1 MPVSCRTRVATP
13 AFFLPFPLVP
23 PVSHSSRHFPFLPPF
38 PPSSTPFPFLPPFPL
53 LSRFPPHFPPPFP
66 LLPPSHHFSPF
77 PPLSPPLCSLY
88 ISLALVPFPPCPFPC
103 FPLPSLYLRQPS
115 LPLPLL
121 PLPFSF
127 SQPALSLPPHLPS
140 WVLPLFLFQLSFPL
154 SPPHPP
160 RACIPSRHCTP
171 IFIHVRSPLLTFELT
186 YLHPLPHLPSHLL
199 AWSPFCSLRS
209 PFFPPLSPLFPALP
223 SFPRSPPYSPFFPP
237 LSPLS
242 PRSPLFLSPR
252 SQLFTLHFPFSPR
265 SLLFPFFPRS
275 PLFPFSPRSPFFPF
289 PPRSPL
295 FRPRSH
301 SPVPPPSPP
310 YTLRLSSCPLSPL
323 FILCP
328 TPLVLSASPICSSSS
343 SQVFAPSHLFPLPLL
358 SYPLPPFP
366 ALIPSFPVI
375 PPSSLLSLLSPISL
389 PFPPLLTSLDL
400 DSPWERCTI
409 SSYTNNR
416 TSRAPLHAFPAL
428 RSLSLLLPVSHLD
441 SLPHCSFLTPLALF
455 NPHPSTLSS
464 LASSSSAVRPIL
476 KTLNLKSAE
485 LTACLAPLASF
496 PSLSSLDLQT
506 CSIDPFEL
514 HALSRSLHTLTD
526 LGIINCPLISS
537 HSLATLAQTNLALSS
552 LSLHTT
558 SYHLFSAQGLW
569 SLFHAP
575 PAHLHTLSFSGL
587 PSFRPGL
594 LAHCSGLQSLTIA
607 GRWEIAPRFSVRG
620 CDDEAGQEMERMGW
634 GFDDD
639 WLTWGGSFGEVD
651 LGEAAAAAA
660 VPTQQ
665 VSLES
670 LVSMLVVVVRRGGGE
685 GGVGVE
691 CKEEGGVGGEEGEVE
706 ESEVVEEGK
715 RQGAVAILDQ
725 AAATEREHAMIEA
738 FSAAGVFVKRESQG
752 GEGEGGAGLLE
763 EIDGILLGNDVAGTG
778 SDGDGAGDADGGGE
792 REGEG
797 AAGNVS
803 PRATALG
810 VIQTLMWQLGEERRN
825 TYETFERMRWRVAR
839 GAAGWPAHEAG
850 LAAAAGGILG
860 GAAAAAAASAD
871 AGEFSLHHHSPAYLA
886 ASAPP
891 LCIPSHVLHIFQS
904 TLLILLCVS
913 LPEPECPA
921 SDL

>member
-23 PVSHSSRHFPFLPPF
+23 PFPILPAISPF
-38 PPSSTPFPFLPPFPL
+38 CPPFPL
-53 LSRFPPHFPPPFP
+53 LQ
-66 LLPPSHHFSPF
+66 
-77 PPLSPPLCSLY
+77 PLSPFFPPSPFFPGSPLTSPLLSPFFPHLTIFPPSPHCLPLCARF
-88 ISLALVPFPPCPFPC
+88 I
-103 FPLPSLYLRQPS
+103 FPLPSSPSPLALSPASLFLPSICASPPSPSPSCPSLSHSPNLLSPS
-115 LPLPLL
+115 LPTFRRGVDLPSS
-121 PLPFSF
+121 P
-127 SQPALSLPPHLPS
+127 PALALPS
-140 WVLPLFLFQLSFPL
+140 SCMVSLLFTTISLLSPALPSFP
-154 SPPHPP
+154 
-160 RACIPSRHCTP
+160 C
-171 IFIHVRSPLLTFELT
+171 SPL
-186 YLHPLPHLPSHLL
+186 
-199 AWSPFCSLRS
+199 
-209 PFFPPLSPLFPALP
+209 FPPLSPLLSILSPALP
-223 SFPRSPPYSPFFPP
+223 SFPTLSPLSFPP
-237 LSPLS
+237 LSTLHPALSLFPTLSPLS
-242 PRSPLFLSPR
+242 LFPTLSPLS
-252 SQLFTLHFPFSPR
+252 LFPTL
-265 SLLFPFFPRS
+265 SLLS
-275 PLFPFSPRSPFFPF
+275 
-289 PPRSPL
+289 
-295 FRPRSH
+295 
-301 SPVPPPSPP
+301 
-310 YTLRLSSCPLSPL
+310 LSSPLSPL
-323 FILCP
+323 LPTLSFPCAPPISPLYAQPLLLPSLSPLHIVPYPSCSLSLSHLLFLVLPGLCPLPLVPSP
-328 TPLVLSASPICSSSS
+328 TPLLSS
-343 SQVFAPSHLFPLPLL
+343 
-358 SYPLPPFP
+358 PPFP
-366 ALIPSFPVI
+366 CSHTLVPCYPSFLLALSPLPHLSSIPPVRIPLSSLHSPSGLDSQPSHPQTLTPNPRTLQPLYPSRRIQMALIQLFPI
-375 PPSSLLSLLSPISL
+375 RP
-389 PFPPLLTSLDL
+389 PFPFSASAIPIF
-400 DSPWERCTI
+400 PRCTI

-670 LVSMLVVVVRRGGGE
+670 LI
-685 GGVGVE
+685 
-691 CKEEGGVGGEEGEVE
+691 
-706 ESEVVEEGK
+706 ESATDSIRSAIALCRSV
-715 RQGAVAILDQ
+715 QVAILDQ

-738 FSAAGVFVKRESQG
+738 FSAAGVFVKRESRG

-860 GAAAAAAASAD
+860 GAAAAAAAASAD
-871 AGEFSLHHHSPAYLA
+871 AGAYLA

>member
-1 MPVSCRTRVATP
+1 MVSLLFTTI
-13 AFFLPFPLVP
+13 
-23 PVSHSSRHFPFLPPF
+23 S
-38 PPSSTPFPFLPPFPL
+38 L
-53 LSRFPPHFPPPFP
+53 LSPA
-66 LLPPSHHFSPF
+66 LPS
-77 PPLSPPLCSLY
+77 
-88 ISLALVPFPPCPFPC
+88 FPC
-103 FPLPSLYLRQPS
+103 
-115 LPLPLL
+115 
-121 PLPFSF
+121 
-127 SQPALSLPPHLPS
+127 
-140 WVLPLFLFQLSFPL
+140 
-154 SPPHPP
+154 
-160 RACIPSRHCTP
+160 
-171 IFIHVRSPLLTFELT
+171 SPL
-186 YLHPLPHLPSHLL
+186 
-199 AWSPFCSLRS
+199 
-209 PFFPPLSPLFPALP
+209 FPPLSPLLSILSPALP
-223 SFPRSPPYSPFFPP
+223 SFPTLSPLSFPP
-237 LSPLS
+237 LSTLHPALSLFPTLSPLS
-242 PRSPLFLSPR
+242 LFPTLSPLS
-252 SQLFTLHFPFSPR
+252 LFPTL
-265 SLLFPFFPRS
+265 SLLS
-275 PLFPFSPRSPFFPF
+275 
-289 PPRSPL
+289 
-295 FRPRSH
+295 
-301 SPVPPPSPP
+301 
-310 YTLRLSSCPLSPL
+310 LSSPLSPL
-323 FILCP
+323 LPTLSFPCAPPISPLYAQPLLLPSLSPLHIVPYPSCSLSLSHLLFLVLPGLCPLPLVPSP
-328 TPLVLSASPICSSSS
+328 TPLLSS
-343 SQVFAPSHLFPLPLL
+343 
-358 SYPLPPFP
+358 PPFP
-366 ALIPSFPVI
+366 CSHTLVPCYPSFLLALSPLPHLSSI
-375 PPSSLLSLLSPISL
+375 PPNSNGSHSAFSYPSSLPLFRFRHSHFPRPAPLFSVIS
-389 PFPPLLTSLDL
+389 LLTSLDL

-670 LVSMLVVVVRRGGGE
+670 LV
-685 GGVGVE
+685 
-691 CKEEGGVGGEEGEVE
+691 
-706 ESEVVEEGK
+706 
-715 RQGAVAILDQ
+715 AILDQ

-738 FSAAGVFVKRESQG
+738 FSAAGVFVKRESRG

-860 GAAAAAAASAD
+860 GGAAAAAAASAD

>member
-23 PVSHSSRHFPFLPPF
+23 PVSHSSRHFPFLSAPLSPFFNPFPLSSPLPPSFPGSPLTSPLLSPFFPHLTIF
-38 PPSSTPFPFLPPFPL
+38 PPS
-53 LSRFPPHFPPPFP
+53 PHC
-66 LLPPSHHFSPF
+66 L
-77 PPLSPPLCSLY
+77 PLCARF
-88 ISLALVPFPPCPFPC
+88 I
-103 FPLPSLYLRQPS
+103 FPLPSSPSPLALSPASLFLPSICASPPSPSPSCPS
-115 LPLPLL
+115 L
-121 PLPFSF
+121 FSF

-140 WVLPLFLFQLSFPL
+140 VDLPS
-154 SPPHPP
+154 SPP
-160 RACIPSRHCTP
+160 A
-171 IFIHVRSPLLTFELT
+171 LA
-186 YLHPLPHLPSHLL
+186 LPSSCMVSLL
-199 AWSPFCSLRS
+199 FTTISL
-209 PFFPPLSPLFPALP
+209 LSPALP
-223 SFPRSPPYSPFFPP
+223 SFPCSPLFPP
-237 LSPLS
+237 LSPPTLHSFPPALPSFPTLS
-242 PRSPLFLSPR
+242 PLSFPPLSTLSPCTFPFPHAL
-252 SQLFTLHFPFSPR
+252 SSFPFSHALP
-265 SLLFPFFPRS
+265 S
-275 PLFPFSPRSPFFPF
+275 FPF
-289 PPRSPL
+289 PHALPSFPFLPALPSFAHALIPL
-295 FRPRSH
+295 C
-301 SPVPPPSPP
+301 PPPSPP
-310 YTLRLSSCPLSPL
+310 YTLSLSSCPLSPL

-389 PFPPLLTSLDL
+389 PFPPSAFPSPASIPLLDL
-400 DSPWERCTI
+400 TPNPLIPRPSHPTLAPSNPYTLPRCTI

-526 LGIINCPLISS
+526 LGIIKLPFDLQPLPRHPRS
-537 HSLATLAQTNLALSS
+537 TNLALSS

-670 LVSMLVVVVRRGGGE
+670 LI
-685 GGVGVE
+685 
-691 CKEEGGVGGEEGEVE
+691 
-706 ESEVVEEGK
+706 ESATDSIRSAIALCRSV
-715 RQGAVAILDQ
+715 QVAILDQ

-738 FSAAGVFVKRESQG
+738 FSAAGVFVKRESRG

-860 GAAAAAAASAD
+860 GAAAAAAAASAD
-871 AGEFSLHHHSPAYLA
+871 AGAYLA